1 VLALLREVA
10 HVDGLAML
18 CNLHQVE
25 LAHRFADRVIA
36 LRDGR
41 IVGRIDSV
49 PLMPRRFA

>member
-1 VLALLREVA
+1 MLRFTP
-10 HVDGLAML
+10 DS
-18 CNLHQVE
+18 
-25 LAHRFADRVIA
+25 AHRFADRVIA